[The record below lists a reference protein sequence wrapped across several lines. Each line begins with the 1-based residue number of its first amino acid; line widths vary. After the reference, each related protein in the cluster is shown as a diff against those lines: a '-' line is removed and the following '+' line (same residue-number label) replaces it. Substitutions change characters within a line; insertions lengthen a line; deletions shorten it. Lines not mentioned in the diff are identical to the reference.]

1 MSRIFALGIGA
12 ALMYFYDPNTGRKRR
27 NDFKNQV
34 NAAQRKLEHGK
45 EVLIRDASNRTHG
58 MLVETRQWIE
68 SRRQGG
74 ASEGEYLPRGG
85 MASVQQVASN
95 IAAPWLSANWSPT
108 QRASAGAFGAGMAAY
123 GFLRGGLKGLVYAAL
138 GGALFAR
145 ATTNQSLTKLGDRR
159 GILVE
164 KTVNIDAPVEEVFAY
179 WRNLEN
185 MPQWMSHVREVRY
198 QGGDRYHWVVDGPAG
213 APVEWDSEL
222 LNVVENREMTWRS
235 LEGSAVRNTGRV
247 RFEEDEG
254 GTRVHV
260 LIRYEP
266 PGGLVGHAVAKVFGA
281 DPASEMDDDLVK
293 LKSLVETGKL
303 PRDTAFERRIDS
315 GSAGMG
321 AAPG

>member
-45 EVLIRDASNRTHG
+45 EVLIRDATNRTHG

-74 ASEGEYLPRGG
+74 AAEGEYLPRGG

-108 QRASAGAFGAGMAAY
+108 QRASAGALGAGMAAY
-123 GFLRGGLKGLVYAAL
+123 GFLRGGLKGLIYGAL

-213 APVEWDSEL
+213 TPVEWDSEL

-235 LEGSAVRNTGRV
+235 VEGSQVDNTGRV
-247 RFEEDEG
+247 RFEQDG
-254 GTRVHV
+254 AGSRVSV
-260 LIRYEP
+260 QRRYMP
-266 PGGLVGHAVAKVFGA
+266 PGGALGHVVAKAFGV
-281 DPASEMDDDLVK
+281 DPKSHMDDDLARM
-293 LKSLVETGKL
+293 KSTIESGRP
-303 PRDTAFERRIDS
+303 PRDAAAQRRTSD
-315 GSAGMG
+315 G
-321 AAPG
+321 ATLQ

>member
-45 EVLIRDASNRTHG
+45 EVLIRDATNRTHG

-74 ASEGEYLPRGG
+74 PSVGEYLPRGG
-85 MASVQQVASN
+85 MTSVQQVASN

-235 LEGSAVRNTGRV
+235 VEGSQIETTGRV
-247 RFEEDEG
+247 RFEGSDT
-254 GTRVHV
+254 GTRVIV
-260 LIRYEP
+260 QLRYMP
-266 PGGLVGHAVAKVFGA
+266 PGGALGHVVAKAFGV
-281 DPASEMDDDLVK
+281 DPKSHMDDDLARM
-293 LKSLVETGKL
+293 KSTIESGRP
-303 PRDTAFERRIDS
+303 PRDAAAQRRT
-315 GSAGMG
+315 GSDG
-321 AAPG
+321 ATLQ